1 MVPSLHDHV
10 IYAYSVL
17 TEERRLVLHTESEG
31 GAFVDL
37 AFGDVV
43 AYEFRCV
50 LEGNVIFEVEEGSAR
65 EVVDARRE
73 LFRADQPYGWPAL
86 EYADEA
92 DLVRQL
98 EGGGVVAY
106 WIVPSYGLS
115 GWVLAKGAEVARRAE
130 RYRLAE

>member
-1 MVPSLHDHV
+1 MVPSLHDHL

-17 TEERRLVLHTESEG
+17 AAERRLVLHTESEG

-37 AFGDVV
+37 AFSGVV
-43 AYEFRCV
+43 AHEFRCV
-50 LEGNVIFEVEEGSAR
+50 LEGNVILEVQEGTAG
-65 EVVDARRE
+65 EVVEARRE
-73 LFRADQPYGWPAL
+73 LFSADQPYGWPAL

-98 EGGGVVAY
+98 EEGGVVAY

-115 GWVLAKGAEVARRAE
+115 GWVLAEGTEVVRRAE
-130 RYRLAE
+130 RYRLA